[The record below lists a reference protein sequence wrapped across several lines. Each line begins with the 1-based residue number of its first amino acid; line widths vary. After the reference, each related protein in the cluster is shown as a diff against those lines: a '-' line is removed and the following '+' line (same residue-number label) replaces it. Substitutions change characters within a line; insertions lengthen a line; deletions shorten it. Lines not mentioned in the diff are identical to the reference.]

1 MTIDD
6 FALARAVH
14 VLALVHWIGGVTMVT
29 TIVLPRAR
37 ALPDARAALA
47 AFEAFER
54 RFAAQVRFS
63 ILLAGLS
70 GFYMLDKLQAWARL
84 LDPAF
89 WWLALMVAVWTVFAL
104 MVFVLEPLLVHRLFH
119 DYALRDKDRA
129 FALAI
134 RLHAVALAVSA
145 ASDRRRRAR
154 RPWRP
159 AVRGRASPLSL
170 PGKRREVPSSRLKS
184 RQSMKRI
191 GTSPGMTA
199 N

>member
-47 AFEAFER
+47 AFEMFEG

-89 WWLALMVAVWTVFAL
+89 WWLALMLAVWAVFAL
-104 MVFVLEPLLVHRLFH
+104 MLLVHRLFH

-129 FALAI
+129 FVLAI

-145 ASDRRRRAR
+145 VAIA
-154 RPWRP
+154 
-159 AVRGRASPLSL
+159 AGVLGAHGAL
-170 PGKRREVPSSRLKS
+170 P
-184 RQSMKRI
+184 
-191 GTSPGMTA
+191 
-199 N
+199 